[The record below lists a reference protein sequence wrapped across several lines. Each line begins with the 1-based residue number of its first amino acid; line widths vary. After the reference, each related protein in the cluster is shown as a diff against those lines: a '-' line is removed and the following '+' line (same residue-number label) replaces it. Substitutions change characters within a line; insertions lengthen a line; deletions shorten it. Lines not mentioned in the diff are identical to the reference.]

1 MDPSSDD
8 MGEGATTSNV
18 RNIRELQD
26 IEIEIEQKGEIV
38 ESYRFDS
45 LINRDE
51 RSKIPVASDFRY
63 ERFRYKLLAELQIPL
78 DATLYPPQN
87 SGVVNIDSKSSC
99 IIALTQVQGSESIQL
114 GVLRNFLR
122 LTPDKVE
129 RPATPQGG
137 KTKPGG
143 VGVPTTPPNP
153 NTQQKNYGPKTAD
166 SPGDQ
171 SDSDDEL
178 KDTPDDKSDD
188 EFDDGTGNNNDVMK
202 HFPFDWPSVDNET
215 WRQVC
220 QFFSCGTDAAR
231 IRIEGIRVDIE
242 PYQAL
247 AIYKALRQVTE
258 GHFSFIIGDDVG
270 LGKTGMAL
278 CITNPSLIP
287 TFVGEAEKWIDL
299 SPDSPASQVRILVA
313 HASYKGSGNF
323 FSREK
328 ERLIKP
334 QVDQSGGFGPPR
346 GGGSRNIVIMSN
358 AGVAQFLQR
367 FIFRYNNYDLCA
379 GFIFFDEFH
388 TYKGNRQRETLPFQ
402 MLETISRR
410 RRCQAAAIGLSGSAR
425 ADCAYWRPF
434 IRHAFNAKRFD
445 RGFTMSYNNYDIAR
459 LTKVEDFDEYENSW
473 KNLVNNLSDTSL
485 QGRALESRNEM
496 RDKLFEFLKRF
507 IPLMM
512 ISRQRGDMFRG
523 VQILGRRN
531 TQLIRCDMQI
541 DATVHIFS
549 LISQVRS
556 LINEEYKI
564 ALNDWIGGNREG
576 EKPIKRAF
584 VQTRLEV
591 LSDSP
596 RRNARSTVPQL
607 LLRASTFPAVAQL
620 VRQKSINYE
629 AILGKSVVTIAKRI
643 SAILV
648 PDKIDDRTQ
657 TEAIDVLSSS
667 TWWQHRDLL
676 YERSPKIKEV
686 ERQIDNLIE
695 ISTKDADDPSLA
707 NIGPPPSD
715 GTTSRHLLLYAD
727 YPLSA
732 FLMLMVLFPR
742 YCGKN
747 VVVLYAHSG
756 VDMTTRTK
764 YIDYIQENCNQGDPV
779 KILISTISI
788 IGHGFNIFR
797 ASTVIITEIP
807 RSSDKQNQA
816 FGRVDRRGQ
825 VMEPKL
831 IQLYDSNNLLEEI
844 RRIRNENRDRLSG
857 VGHDSDS
864 SYPLADLILNDND
877 DGDGD
882 DDNDDEQDNNK
893 QGGSKQSGSKQG
905 GSKQV
910 GKKQGS
916 KNQVAIK
923 QEEIKQITSYRDEE
937 VQAAAVRA
945 FPSGRFRQLPT
956 NGLNFFCGVRAVIG
970 SIARQY
976 DADVVPVPDEEDLI
990 NAIYLNEPE
999 FGYEQYN
1006 NFSPDQLQA
1015 GLREW
1020 ARRNGHQIDFRIG
1033 FFLKVE
1039 GGHVADR
1046 VRPLLPED
1054 GTILDQP
1061 TIVWICLRTNGNDE
1075 PGSCTLEVRV
1085 GDGKAEPSSYVCFCS
1100 RNGLDE

>member
-242 PYQAL
+242 P
-247 AIYKALRQVTE
+247 
-258 GHFSFIIGDDVG
+258 
-270 LGKTGMAL
+270 
-278 CITNPSLIP
+278 
-287 TFVGEAEKWIDL
+287 
-299 SPDSPASQVRILVA
+299 
-313 HASYKGSGNF
+313 
-323 FSREK
+323 
-328 ERLIKP
+328 
-334 QVDQSGGFGPPR
+334 
-346 GGGSRNIVIMSN
+346 

-747 VVVLYAHSG
+747 VVFLYAHSG

-882 DDNDDEQDNNK
+882 DDNDDEQDNDK

-1061 TIVWICLRTNGNDE
+1061 TIVWICLRTNGNDGHYHMIE
-1075 PGSCTLEVRV
+1075 RV
-1085 GDGKAEPSSYVCFCS
+1085 E
-1100 RNGLDE
+1100 